1 MNENFK
7 KSTIEKE
14 AERFRNLQDIDLD
27 KIENELSFSE
37 STDNNVLDDVNFN
50 EWRKIEDWSLK
61 KVVGTFLEE
70 EQKF

>member
-50 EWRKIEDWSLK
+50 EWRKQEFKLWQLK
-61 KVVGTFLEE
+61 RQLFL
-70 EQKF
+70 